1 MPRRDHH
8 SPKIPIIDHHP
19 RQRPAI
25 AIEALP
31 IDHLD
36 DRRTADHRSSKCPR
50 RFAAPLL

>member
-25 AIEALP
+25 AIEALQDAMARYGKP
-31 IDHLD
+31 EIFNTD
-36 DRRTADHRSSKCPR
+36 
-50 RFAAPLL
+50 